1 MKPIS
6 LIGAGL
12 AVALMGVSL
21 SAHAHAHLD
30 HAMPG
35 VGSTVTPAPR
45 EVVIFFT
52 EALEGK
58 FSSIV
63 VRDAKG
69 AAVQDG
75 VAGLDPGNRAQLRIK
90 LKPLPPGTY
99 KVFWRILSVDTHRS
113 QGAFSFRV
121 RP

>member
-12 AVALMGVSL
+12 AVALMGL
-21 SAHAHAHLD
+21 PLPAHAHAHLD